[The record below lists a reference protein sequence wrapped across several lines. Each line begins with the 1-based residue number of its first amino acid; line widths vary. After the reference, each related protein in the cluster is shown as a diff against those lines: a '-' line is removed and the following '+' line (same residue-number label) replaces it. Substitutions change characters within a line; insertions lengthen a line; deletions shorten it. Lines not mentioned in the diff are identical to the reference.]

1 MVGGRT
7 GCKQPA
13 SSTAI
18 LVDPWTRVFPIGAKA
33 LEIEV
38 EYLLI
43 MQDGFSGGNSRD
55 RVYLGQ
61 DQTRQGEGG
70 ILIVSFLF
78 DYEIVFKTYIFEFV
92 CPPGDVVGAEGLFY
106 LDRGL
111 S

>member
-1 MVGGRT
+1 V
-7 GCKQPA
+7 
-13 SSTAI
+13 
-18 LVDPWTRVFPIGAKA
+18 
-33 LEIEV
+33 
-38 EYLLI
+38 
-43 MQDGFSGGNSRD
+43 QDGLSGGQSCD

-78 DYEIVFKTYIFEFV
+78 DYEIVFEAYIFEFI

-111 S
+111 I